1 MNVGEISPT
10 WNASSE
16 SSTKLSKIQ
25 GAYFQDKFR
34 LSLNS
39 HIDFGETQR
48 YISYI
53 SYVNMIIKQMLS
65 QTFRKLKIALN
76 GEI

>member
-1 MNVGEISPT
+1 MLG
-10 WNASSE
+10 
-16 SSTKLSKIQ
+16 
-25 GAYFQDKFR
+25 KF
-34 LSLNS
+34 LELEM
-39 HIDFGETQR
+39 HIVKVPQNYPKYRVQR